1 MAFQT
6 DSESPALK
14 RNLLTATGRKEVS
27 RGLVR
32 FVSSVLA
39 CSSAVN
45 YTAGYKCVFA
55 PVQAVKRADLILIKQ
70 LLRSR
75 LENKLDPAILCLS
88 QASLGGPS
96 SIRDHLH
103 R

>member
-1 MAFQT
+1 M
-6 DSESPALK
+6 
-14 RNLLTATGRKEVS
+14 
-27 RGLVR
+27 R
-32 FVSSVLA
+32 FVSLALAWSSV
-39 CSSAVN
+39 VN

-55 PVQAVKRADLILIKQ
+55 PVQAFKRADLILIKQ

-75 LENKLDPAILCLS
+75 LENKLDPTTLCLS

-96 SIRDHLH
+96 SIRDHPH

>member
-1 MAFQT
+1 M
-6 DSESPALK
+6 S
-14 RNLLTATGRKEVS
+14 
-27 RGLVR
+27 
-32 FVSSVLA
+32 FVSLALA

-55 PVQAVKRADLILIKQ
+55 PVQAFKHADLVLIKQ

-75 LENKLDPAILCLS
+75 LENKLDSAILCPS

-96 SIRDHLH
+96 SIRDH